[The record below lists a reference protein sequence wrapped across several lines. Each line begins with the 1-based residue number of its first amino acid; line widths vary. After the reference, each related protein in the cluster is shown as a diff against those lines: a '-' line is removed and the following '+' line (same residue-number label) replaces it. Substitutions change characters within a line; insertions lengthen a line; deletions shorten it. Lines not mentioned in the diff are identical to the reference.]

1 MIDKVIDYIPFLAV
15 TSGGRV
21 PHLNFSRIVE
31 AVIIAI
37 VAGGLSAYITVQ
49 KIEIQLN
56 YIEKKVDKI
65 YSDVYSPTWN
75 KTP

>member
-1 MIDKVIDYIPFLAV
+1 MQRFLEYMPFLM
-15 TSGGRV
+15 TIGGKN

-49 KIEIQLN
+49 KIELKLSYLEQ
-56 YIEKKVDKI
+56 KVDKM
-65 YSDVYSPTWN
+65 YSDVYKPSWSH
-75 KTP
+75 K

>member
-1 MIDKVIDYIPFLAV
+1 MIDRILEYIPFFAM
-15 TSGGRV
+15 TTGR

-49 KIEIQLN
+49 KIELKLTYLEQ
-56 YIEKKVDKI
+56 KVDKI
-65 YSDVYSPTWN
+65 YTDVYAPRWE
-75 KTP
+75 KQ

>member
-1 MIDKVIDYIPFLAV
+1 MIDRFIDYIPFLAM
-15 TSGGRV
+15 TQPRER

-49 KIEIQLN
+49 KIELKLTYLEQ
-56 YIEKKVDKI
+56 KVDKI
-65 YSDVYSPTWN
+65 YTDVYAPKWERQ
-75 KTP
+75 

>member
-1 MIDKVIDYIPFLAV
+1 MIDRFIEYIPFLAM
-15 TSGGRV
+15 TQTGGR

-49 KIEIQLN
+49 KIEL
-56 YIEKKVDKI
+56 KL
-65 YSDVYSPTWN
+65 S
-75 KTP
+75 

>member
-1 MIDKVIDYIPFLAV
+1 MPQRLLEYIPFI
-15 TSGGRV
+15 TMTMGGKN

-49 KIEIQLN
+49 KIDLKLSYLEQ
-56 YIEKKVDKI
+56 KVDKI
-65 YSDVYSPTWN
+65 YSDVYKPSWAPV
-75 KTP
+75 K

>member
-1 MIDKVIDYIPFLAV
+1 MIDRIMEYIPFLAV

-21 PHLNFSRIVE
+21 PHLNFSRIIE

-37 VAGGLSAYITVQ
+37 VAGALSAYITVQ
-49 KIEIQLN
+49 KIEIKLD

-65 YSDVYSPTWN
+65 YADVYTPTWN
-75 KTP
+75 KKP